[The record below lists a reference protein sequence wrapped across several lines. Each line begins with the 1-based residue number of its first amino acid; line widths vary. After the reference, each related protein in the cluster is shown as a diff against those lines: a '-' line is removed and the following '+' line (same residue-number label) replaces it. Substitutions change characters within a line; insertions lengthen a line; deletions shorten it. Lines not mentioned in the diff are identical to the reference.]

1 MSNNINIFESATRLK
16 LRFQS
21 DRGLLSV
28 EDLWDVSLDQIDR
41 IAISLNKKIKET
53 EEVSFLSQKRTDET
67 LVLQFEITKRIIEVR
82 LAEIEKTKQES
93 IAAQKR
99 QQLLDVLSRKENQE
113 LESLSIEEIRERIQ
127 SL

>member
-1 MSNNINIFESATRLK
+1 MPSNIFELASRKK

-28 EDLWDVSLDQIDR
+28 EDLWDVTLDQVDQ

-53 EEVSFLSQKRTDET
+53 EEVSFLSQKHTDET
-67 LVLQFEITKRIIEVR
+67 LLLKFEIVKRIIEVR
-82 LAEIEKTKQES
+82 LAEIEKAKQEL
-93 IAAQKR
+93 IAVQKK
-99 QQLLDVLSRKENQE
+99 QQLLDILSRKENQE
-113 LESLSIEEIRERIQ
+113 LESLSVEEIKERIQ